1 MRALRCKAIILLE
14 IQALIC
20 HVIMLL
26 AEVAISQVEQSMQLH
41 IYHHKKLQLVLAKVA
56 ASVKIN
62 AT

>member
-1 MRALRCKAIILLE
+1 
-14 IQALIC
+14 
-20 HVIMLL
+20 MLL